1 MSDATVN
8 HDCLV
13 ARIVNDQKVVLNK
26 GAQDGISNGNRFVVF
41 SIGEEIHDPITGE
54 SLGLLEN
61 IKGKGEVIHVQD
73 RVSTIAPY
81 EFDMEPRSK
90 NEILSLL
97 QPYYRK
103 ELHKVYRDFVN
114 VKVGDY
120 ARKIK

>member
-1 MSDATVN
+1 MSDVAVN

-13 ARIVNDQKVVLNK
+13 ARIVDDQRVVLNK

-41 SIGEEIHDPITGE
+41 SLGQEIFDPITGE
-54 SLGLLEN
+54 SLGILEN

-81 EFDMEPRSK
+81 EFDLEPRSK

-114 VKVGDY
+114 VEVGDY

>member
-1 MSDATVN
+1 MSDVAVN

-13 ARIVNDQKVVLNK
+13 ARIVDDQRVVLNK

-41 SIGEEIHDPITGE
+41 SIGEEIYDPITGE
-54 SLGLLEN
+54 SLGILEN

-81 EFDMEPRSK
+81 EFDLEPRSK

-114 VKVGDY
+114 VEVGDY